1 MEAIGRYRVQRR
13 IGAGAFSTVW
23 QASDDELAVPV
34 AIKIIAEN
42 WLDHADVCGRF
53 LDEARLLRRI
63 TDPRVIGVYDI
74 GRLPDG
80 RAYFVMDYADRG
92 TVQDLCAGPLPPA
105 EALRLGAEIA
115 EAVEVLHQHG
125 VIHRDLK
132 PANLLLASGIAGAPR
147 VVLADLGMA
156 KRLAEASGL
165 TMAVGTPGYMAPEQ
179 AHGRLPLDQRVDVY
193 GIAAVVHVLL
203 TGRRPFED
211 ETSIADVAV
220 RPADRTPAPLAP
232 ELGLPPTVDAF
243 LHSALSAAPDHR
255 PPTAA
260 ALAAQLRGLAAEL
273 EDTQR
278 LRRPFGARGEE
289 GAESGADRTG
299 SGAGG
304 LPVAGLPVAGRRAP
318 FATEVR
324 ETPSATE
331 AAPTAPTPPTP
342 LRPSTPSNP
351 PTQATPPAEPEPEP
365 ESEPAPD
372 VRPEREPA
380 LAVRPGP
387 TSRPEPASAVPP
399 EPAREPA
406 PAVHPRQSRLPAW
419 GLALASLGLA
429 AVLAVATWLAL
440 SLVLGS

>member
-1 MEAIGRYRVQRR
+1 MEAIGRYRVRRR

-92 TVQDLCAGPLPPA
+92 TVQDLCARPLPPA

-132 PANLLLASGIAGAPR
+132 PANLLLASGLAGAPR

-220 RPADRTPAPLAP
+220 RSADRTPAPLAP
-232 ELGLPPTVDAF
+232 ELGLPPTLDAF

-278 LRRPFGARGEE
+278 LRRPFGARGEGGEE
-289 GAESGADRTG
+289 GAESGADGTG

-304 LPVAGLPVAGRRAP
+304 LPATGLPVAGVPDAGLPVAGRRAP

-331 AAPTAPTPPTP
+331 AAPTAPTPSP
-342 LRPSTPSNP
+342 PSTPR
-351 PTQATPPAEPEPEP
+351 TQPTPPAEA
-365 ESEPAPD
+365 EPALEPQL
-372 VRPEREPA
+372 EREPA
-380 LAVRPGP
+380 LAVRPEP
-387 TSRPEPASAVPP
+387 TSAVRPEPG
-399 EPAREPA
+399 REPA

>member
-220 RPADRTPAPLAP
+220 RPADRTPAPLAS

-260 ALAAQLRGLAAEL
+260 ALAAQLRCLAAEL

-278 LRRPFGARGEE
+278 LRRPFSARGGE

-331 AAPTAPTPPTP
+331 AAPTAPTPLT
-342 LRPSTPSNP
+342 PSTPSNP
-351 PTQATPPAEPEPEP
+351 PTQPTPPAEAEAEAEPG
-365 ESEPAPD
+365 
-372 VRPEREPA
+372 PEREPA
-380 LAVRPGP
+380 PAVRPEP
-387 TSRPEPASAVPP
+387 TSRSEPTSAVPP

-406 PAVHPRQSRLPAW
+406 PAVHPRQSLLPPW